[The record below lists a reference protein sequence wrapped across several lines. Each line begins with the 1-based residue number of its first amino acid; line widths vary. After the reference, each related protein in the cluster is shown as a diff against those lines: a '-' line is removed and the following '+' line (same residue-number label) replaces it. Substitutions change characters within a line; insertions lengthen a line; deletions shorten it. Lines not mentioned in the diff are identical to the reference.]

1 MYEISFKKKSRAEQ
15 IRPGLVKCTD
25 RPLKNMINFIHVHVN
40 NPN

>member
-1 MYEISFKKKSRAEQ
+1 MYVISFFKKSRAEQ

-25 RPLKNMINFIHVHVN
+25 RPIKNMINVIHVHVN

>member
-25 RPLKNMINFIHVHVN
+25 NKKYD
-40 NPN
+40 